1 MEEDKGA
8 LQDQRFKRFAGV
20 LRTANAA
27 LAAIYRQ
34 LTGGQGDAYLAF
46 ADDRL
51 LLFADGVTLHVRRA
65 CACTVG
71 KTLQHGT
78 DLVSLPFMQLLSV

>member
-1 MEEDKGA
+1 M
-8 LQDQRFKRFAGV
+8 

-46 ADDRL
+46 ADDRM

-65 CACTVG
+65 CACAPGRTS
-71 KTLQHGT
+71 QHGT
-78 DLVSLPFMQLLSV
+78 DLVSLLFMQPLSV